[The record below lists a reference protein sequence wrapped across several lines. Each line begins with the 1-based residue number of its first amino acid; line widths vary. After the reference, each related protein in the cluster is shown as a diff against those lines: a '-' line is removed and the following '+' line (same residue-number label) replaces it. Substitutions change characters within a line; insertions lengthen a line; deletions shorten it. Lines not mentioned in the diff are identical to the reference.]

1 MDVIFMKGLGE
12 EFFSIEWR
20 EILLSY
26 EGRTWKYNI
35 DEFTAVKKKK
45 KNLNESAN
53 YLEGGPF

>member
-1 MDVIFMKGLGE
+1 MKGLEE

-26 EGRTWKYNI
+26 EGRMWKYNI

-45 KNLNESAN
+45 TLNESAN
-53 YLEGGPF
+53 YLQGGPF

>member
-45 KNLNESAN
+45 TLNESAN

>member
-1 MDVIFMKGLGE
+1 MKGLGE

-45 KNLNESAN
+45 TLNESAN